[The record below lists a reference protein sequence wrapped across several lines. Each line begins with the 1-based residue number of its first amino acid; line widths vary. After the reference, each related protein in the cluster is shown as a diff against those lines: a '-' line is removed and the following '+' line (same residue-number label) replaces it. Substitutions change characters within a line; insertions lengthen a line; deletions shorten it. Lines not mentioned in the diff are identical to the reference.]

1 VDSKT
6 KNIVWKGTASN
17 SILPK
22 ESKAIAK
29 FVDDMFAK
37 YPKTLIQ
44 QTSSLEIIDS
54 LNRNTKTN
62 NSY

>member
-17 SILPK
+17 SIYK
-22 ESKAIAK
+22 KNESKAIAK

-37 YPKTLIQ
+37 YPK
-44 QTSSLEIIDS
+44 
-54 LNRNTKTN
+54 NR
-62 NSY
+62 